1 MELLECDDF
10 KPFNSSNNTPS
21 KKVKT
26 LPENKVSNSVKNT
39 KSIKKRA
46 SVIEPPDDFQDNT
59 HLMQDN
65 FEMIENFINDNYIN
79 DDDCKKSENKNIKS
93 KQSTK
98 HSNNN
103 KSGTNE
109 LLSLNSILAERKY
122 SDDMTSID
130 PNLINE
136 NDNLDIPD
144 KLLVDNDS
152 PASCNND
159 IDHYSAQYDK
169 NISMLEPLVLAKT
182 EISNMKRSISM
193 QENQPLDD
201 IDFEEFISSFEDDD
215 TFPTLKNFLHGSK
228 TDSNTPNKKNLKK
241 STHSLNSSFGKNAS
255 QKVDNKR
262 QSLSPLKRTTSLS
275 NPVVKARSMKTKQDI
290 QDYLHVREQSGSKKM
305 LEREKLKL
313 VTNPMLLEEPYNQGP
328 CEEFK
333 KYNDGYKKDT
343 HRQPSGDI
351 EDNSSIEDNHSEVE
365 RKHITKFSGDSAYGR

>member
-21 KKVKT
+21 KNVKT
-26 LPENKVSNSVKNT
+26 LPENKIPNSAKNI
-39 KSIKKRA
+39 KSPKKRA

-59 HLMQDN
+59 HLLQDN

-79 DDDCKKSENKNIKS
+79 DDCKKPESKNIKS
-93 KQSTK
+93 KQSMK
-98 HSNNN
+98 LNNNN

-109 LLSLNSILAERKY
+109 MLSLNSILAERKY

-144 KLLVDNDS
+144 KLPVDNDS

-159 IDHYSAQYDK
+159 IDHYSVQYDK

-182 EISNMKRSISM
+182 EINNMKRSVSM

-228 TDSNTPNKKNLKK
+228 TDSNTPIKKVLKK
-241 STHSLNSSFGKNAS
+241 STHSLNSSFGKNSS
-255 QKVDNKR
+255 QKVDNKK
-262 QSLSPLKRTTSLS
+262 QSLSPLKRSISLS

-290 QDYLHVREQSGSKKM
+290 QDYLHVREQPGSKKI
-305 LEREKLKL
+305 LEKEKLKP
-313 VTNPMLLEEPYNQGP
+313 VNSPKLLEEPYNQNP
-328 CEEFK
+328 YEEFK
-333 KYNDGYKKDT
+333 KYNDGYKRDN
-343 HRQPSGDI
+343 HRRPSGDV

-365 RKHITKFSGDSAYGR
+365 RKHITKFSRDSAYGR